1 MKKLLYIIIGVIL
14 LSCSE
19 RKEYIEAYN
28 HAYALLDENP
38 DSALQILNHLTANEQ
53 DFSKSFRMKWQLLK
67 FQALNKVDA
76 PMDTISDLP
85 SVNEYYD
92 THGTHHDK
100 MISNYM
106 MGRYYADKGDAPRA
120 LQFYREAVRFAD
132 TTGTDCD
139 YKNLSR
145 IYGQTAT
152 LFHKQHSPRLELEAM
167 KKAELYAYKASDSVA
182 ALIFREHLADAYYMM
197 NMTDSVLFYY
207 KTTSDSFIKHGYNKL
222 LAGIEP
228 LVLEIYLDRNDTAT
242 SRRLINHFEKE
253 AEAFDNNNEI
263 ARGREYYYYMKGQ
276 FYEKKHDID
285 SALFYYRKLLN
296 YPADLN
302 NIESAYKGL
311 MSIYQRLAIPDSVF
325 KYARLY
331 ANANDSSN
339 LKHSAEEIN
348 RLQAV
353 YNYNESLYIAN
364 TEKEKSQKRLAIIYI
379 IIVFILFIVICFTI
393 LIKRIQK
400 QKRAQLVIISQRYSN
415 LLDQF
420 TKAKQDLSDTL
431 LGYDK
436 YRHKKELEV
445 ESLKQALAV
454 FQEDNSSPEKWDI
467 EDALLNSPIVK
478 DMHNHASRGKIV
490 TDAQWTDFENLVSS
504 KINSFYKNIC
514 NHDVPLTDNEKK
526 ICMLIRLRF
535 IPSEQAV
542 LMDLSNQRI
551 TNIRTSINKKL
562 FNEKGTKKLDANI
575 RKMN

>member
-1 MKKLLYIIIGVIL
+1 M
-14 LSCSE
+14 
-19 RKEYIEAYN
+19 
-28 HAYALLDENP
+28 
-38 DSALQILNHLTANEQ
+38 
-53 DFSKSFRMKWQLLK
+53 
-67 FQALNKVDA
+67 
-76 PMDTISDLP
+76 
-85 SVNEYYD
+85 
-92 THGTHHDK
+92 
-100 MISNYM
+100 
-106 MGRYYADKGDAPRA
+106 
-120 LQFYREAVRFAD
+120 
-132 TTGTDCD
+132 
-139 YKNLSR
+139 
-145 IYGQTAT
+145 
-152 LFHKQHSPRLELEAM
+152 
-167 KKAELYAYKASDSVA
+167 
-182 ALIFREHLADAYYMM
+182 
-197 NMTDSVLFYY
+197 
-207 KTTSDSFIKHGYNKL
+207 
-222 LAGIEP
+222 
-228 LVLEIYLDRNDTAT
+228 
-242 SRRLINHFEKE
+242 
-253 AEAFDNNNEI
+253 
-263 ARGREYYYYMKGQ
+263 
-276 FYEKKHDID
+276 
-285 SALFYYRKLLN
+285 
-296 YPADLN
+296 
-302 NIESAYKGL
+302 
-311 MSIYQRLAIPDSVF
+311 
-325 KYARLY
+325 
-331 ANANDSSN
+331 
-339 LKHSAEEIN
+339 
-348 RLQAV
+348 
-353 YNYNESLYIAN
+353 
-364 TEKEKSQKRLAIIYI
+364 
-379 IIVFILFIVICFTI
+379 IVFILFVVICFTI